1 MNTVGNTSN
10 RIHRQGNT
18 RPMSETRWIVPAK
31 PYKPPKHSMER
42 VENLILMG
50 AGVVAVVCTMAV
62 MIASEMM

>member
-1 MNTVGNTSN
+1 MYTTGITSN

-18 RPMSETRWIVPAK
+18 RPACESRWIVPAK
-31 PYKPPKHSMER
+31 PYNPPKHSMER